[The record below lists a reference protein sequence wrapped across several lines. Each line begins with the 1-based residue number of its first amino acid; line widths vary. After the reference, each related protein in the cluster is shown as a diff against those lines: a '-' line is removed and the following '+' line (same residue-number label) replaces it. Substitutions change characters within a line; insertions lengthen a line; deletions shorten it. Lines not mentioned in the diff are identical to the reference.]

1 MQTKSNSVHYAT
13 YGDDALN
20 KPFADALIGFQPEA
34 TADVSPEKSDGPK
47 QTSISAKKKQPRV
60 PFKRGPLVAL
70 SENKEPTAHV
80 VAMKTDNLP
89 NPRPCPAVSGEPP
102 QGNVSIHQLFR
113 DHKILLQ
120 FLDELYGKKEKAI
133 CTFFH
138 QHEGK
143 SGKIVRSFLVLRV
156 TRRPGPRI
164 ALCIIPGGTGWLA
177 KRFPV
182 RTEFFLDELMCQREA
197 PEGRIDA
204 TRTLRVIMDD
214 VRAAM
219 YNPKNRKV
227 ETRQMP

>member
-1 MQTKSNSVHYAT
+1 MESVRANSKHFAT
-13 YGDDALN
+13 FGGDASN
-20 KPFADALIGFQPEA
+20 KPFAGALAGLKLGALPE
-34 TADVSPEKSDGPK
+34 EQKKS
-47 QTSISAKKKQPRV
+47 SISKNMNPPRV
-60 PFKRGPLVAL
+60 PLKRETLVVAP
-70 SENKEPTAHV
+70 ENKEPSAQVAV
-80 VAMKTDNLP
+80 VETDNLP

-182 RTEFFLDELMCQREA
+182 GMEVFLDELLCQREA
-197 PEGRIDA
+197 PEERRAA
-204 TRTLRVIMDD
+204 TPALRVIMDD

-219 YNPKNRKV
+219 YNPKNRKGGQTHQV
-227 ETRQMP
+227 P